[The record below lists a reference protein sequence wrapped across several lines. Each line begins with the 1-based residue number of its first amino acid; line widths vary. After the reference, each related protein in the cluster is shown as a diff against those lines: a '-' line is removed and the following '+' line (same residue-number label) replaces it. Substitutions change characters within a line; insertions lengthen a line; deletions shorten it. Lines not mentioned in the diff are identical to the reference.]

1 MTRLVWRG
9 ALALCVVLVACTPP
23 TDPPGSTSA
32 SPTAS
37 GSDGTVDEATGT
49 VTATGSTP
57 VLIGAVMA
65 DSGLARR
72 LDRPALAAA
81 RVQVDSINAAG
92 GIDGRP
98 VELRAVDS
106 QTELNATYNG
116 ALDLADDGAVALLVT
131 CDYDFAGP
139 ALEVAAANGIPAVS
153 PCGSDP
159 RWETSGAWSAGM
171 STRVE
176 GRAIADVVAGRG
188 VSAVALVVD
197 TSAPEMVAQCE
208 AFTERFT
215 ALGGTVAGE
224 FAYDREVIAL
234 FEPDILGPEPDLTPV
249 GAGEQI
255 VLCGSLPT
263 TGPAIIALLRERDFT
278 APVIAGSAMDGTDW
292 LSGDVGAVSFLSWG
306 STFRNDPVDAV
317 DVLVE
322 AVRAT
327 IGGSAEGGRMVAGAD
342 AMAALLRA
350 LERNP
355 GDPAAEF
362 VAMAGEDLVTTT
374 ASWSRSVRML
384 DDRRLRVM
392 RVDGDEAVV
401 SEIITA
407 P

>member
-1 MTRLVWRG
+1 MIRTVWRVI
-9 ALALCVVLVACTPP
+9 LALCVVSVACTPP
-23 TDPPGSTSA
+23 TDAPGSTSA

-37 GSDGTVDEATGT
+37 GTDGEADQATGT
-49 VTATGSTP
+49 VTPTGP
-57 VLIGAVMA
+57 APLLIGAVMA

-81 RVQVDSINAAG
+81 QVQVDAINATG

-98 VELRAVDS
+98 VELRAVDT

-139 ALEVAAANGIPAVS
+139 ALQVAADYGIPAVS

-159 RWETSGAWSAGM
+159 RWETSGAWSAGI
-171 STRVE
+171 STQAE
-176 GRAIADVVAGRG
+176 GRAIAEVVAGRG
-188 VSAVALVVD
+188 VSTVAVVVD
-197 TSAPEMVAQCE
+197 SSAPEMVAQCE
-208 AFTERFT
+208 AFTARFA
-215 ALGGTVAGE
+215 ALGGSVGGE
-224 FAYDREVIAL
+224 FAYDRELIAR

-249 GAGEQI
+249 GVGEQI

-263 TGPAIIALLRERDFT
+263 TGPAVLALLREREFT

-292 LSGDVGAVSFLSWG
+292 LTEDLGDVSFLSWG

-317 DVLVE
+317 DALVE

-327 IGGSAEGGRMVAGAD
+327 IGGSAEGGTMVAGAD
-342 AMAALLRA
+342 VMVALLRA
-350 LERNP
+350 VERNP
-355 GDPAAEF
+355 RDPAAEF
-362 VAMAGEDLVTTT
+362 PAMAGEDLVIAT
-374 ASWSRSVRML
+374 ASWSTSDRML
-384 DDRRLRVM
+384 DDRPLRVM

-401 SEIITA
+401 SEIVTA

>member
-1 MTRLVWRG
+1 MIRIVWRV
-9 ALALCVVLVACTPP
+9 ALALCAALVACTPP
-23 TDPPGSTSA
+23 ADPPGATSA

-37 GSDGTVDEATGT
+37 GSDAVVDEATGT
-49 VTATGSTP
+49 VTPTGP
-57 VLIGAVMA
+57 APLIIGAVMA

-81 RVQVDSINAAG
+81 QVQVDAINATG

-139 ALEVAAANGIPAVS
+139 ALQVAADYGIPAVS

-159 RWETSGAWSAGM
+159 RWETSTGWSAGI
-171 STRVE
+171 STRAE
-176 GRAIADVVAGRG
+176 GRAIAEVVAGRG
-188 VSAVALVVD
+188 VSTVAVVVD
-197 TSAPEMVAQCE
+197 SSAPEMEAQCD
-208 AFTERFT
+208 AFTARFA
-215 ALGGTVAGE
+215 ALGGSVVGE
-224 FAYDREVIAL
+224 FAYDRELIAL
-234 FEPDILGPEPDLTPV
+234 FEPDILGPEPDLSPV
-249 GAGEQI
+249 GAGEHI

-263 TGPAIIALLRERDFT
+263 TGPAILALLRERDFT

-292 LSGDVGAVSFLSWG
+292 LTEDLGDVSFLSWG

-317 DVLVE
+317 DALVE

-355 GDPAAEF
+355 GDPTAEF
-362 VAMAGEDLVTTT
+362 PAMTGEDLVIAT
-374 ASWSRSVRML
+374 ASWTTTGRML
-384 DDRRLRVM
+384 DERPLRVM
-392 RVDGDEAVV
+392 RVDGDAAVV
-401 SEIITA
+401 AEIVQA